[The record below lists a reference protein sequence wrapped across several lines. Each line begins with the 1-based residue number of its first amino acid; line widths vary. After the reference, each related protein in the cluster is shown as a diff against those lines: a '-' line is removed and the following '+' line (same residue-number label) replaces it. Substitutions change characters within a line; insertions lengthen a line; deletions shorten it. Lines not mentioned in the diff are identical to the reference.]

1 MLVKSL
7 DDKNLEIVDTVF
19 TAVDAVVYS
28 LDRDDVIRN
37 MTMGLAVF
45 MF

>member
-19 TAVDAVVYS
+19 TGCGVHS